1 MTKAKS
7 SQARADKRNARAKA
21 KKLSNNRA
29 RSSEKVKAQK
39 AFDRLMTGDRLEF
52 DQVLAN
58 AVRDVNQRKKVDSDI
73 SSPQEVVEGLQK
85 TAGEVF
91 KLYCYVTLVQA
102 LNEQKIIDHPLV
114 VDLKGISVDLIRID
128 QRVQNVVKLVNAG
141 DEEEAVF
148 TEALDISNTLQ
159 NHAEELYAE
168 VTRSEK
174 HALVIEETLSRL
186 AKDIEG
192 IDDAAQQ
199 RLEVLQSL
207 AYQYLAK
214 VKEEIDSQVNTATED
229 ETATAV
235 AE

>member
-7 SQARADKRNARAKA
+7 SQARATKRNARAKA
-21 KKLSNNRA
+21 KKVSANKARTTPSELSKKSFR
-29 RSSEKVKAQK
+29 K
-39 AFDRLMTGDRLEF
+39 AFTGDRLEF

-58 AVRDVNQRKKVDSDI
+58 AVRDVNQRKQV
-73 SSPQEVVEGLQK
+73 SSEITSPEDVVVGLQK

-91 KLYCYVTLVQA
+91 KLYSYVTLVEA

-114 VDLKGISVDLIRID
+114 VDLKGISADLINID
-128 QRVQNVVKLVNAG
+128 KRVQNVVKLVQAG
-141 DEEEAVF
+141 EEETVF
-148 TEALDISNTLQ
+148 TESLDISTSLQ

-174 HALVIEETLSRL
+174 HALIIEETLSRL

-192 IDDAAQQ
+192 IDDPAQQ
-199 RLEVLQSL
+199 RVEVLQSF
-207 AYQYLAK
+207 AYQYLTK
-214 VKEEIDSQVNTATED
+214 VKEEIDSQVNTAPET
-229 ETATAV
+229 ETAAAV